1 MMKKLGIV
9 LLSLMLMVGLMAL
22 PAIAEEDNGDSEDPV
37 EIYFFPGGSPGGTF
51 ATVVYNGAK
60 KAEEI
65 LGDRVDISY
74 RWSEWSPQK
83 MVNQF
88 EQAVAADP
96 DGIAI
101 MGHPGDEAYES
112 FVEEAIDKEIIV
124 TSQNTTL
131 PELEERYKSEG
142 FGYVGQEL
150 YPSGEML
157 GKGCVDRFDLGE
169 GNKALV
175 WGLKSKP
182 TRGQR
187 TKGVID
193 ALEEAG
199 VEVDYMEISAE
210 VDKDAS
216 NGIPVITG
224 YLQSNPDCD
233 LVVTDHGNL
242 TASMQTY
249 FESAG
254 LEPDEII
261 GAGFDL
267 SPATAE
273 AIESG
278 YTDLV
283 LDQQPYLQG
292 FLPIMQIYLTEKWG
306 FSGLHIDTGAGL
318 IHEDNIDMIAPLAEE
333 GIR

>member
-1 MMKKLGIV
+1 MFKKLSII
-9 LLSLMLMVGLMAL
+9 LLAVSLLVGLMAF
-22 PAIAEEDNGDSEDPV
+22 PAMAQEESDDPV

-65 LGDRVDISY
+65 LGDRVKVRY
-74 RWSEWSPQK
+74 RWSEWSPQQ
-83 MVNQF
+83 MVSQF
-88 EQAVAADP
+88 EQAVAANP

-101 MGHPGDEAYES
+101 MGHPGDEAYKP
-112 FVEEAIDKEIIV
+112 FVEKAREEGIIV

-131 PELEERYKSEG
+131 PELETKYKGNG

-150 YPSGEML
+150 YPSGQLL
-157 GKGCVDRFDLGE
+157 GEGCVERFDLGE

-193 ALEEAG
+193 ALEDAG
-199 VEVDYMEISAE
+199 LEVDYMEISAE

-216 NGIPVITG
+216 NGISVIVG

-233 LVVTDHGNL
+233 LIVTDHGNL
-242 TASMQTY
+242 TSSLQTY
-249 FESAG
+249 IESAG
-254 LEPDEII
+254 LGPDEII

-267 SPATAE
+267 SAATAE
-273 AIESG
+273 GIENG
-278 YTDLV
+278 YIDLV
-283 LDQQPYLQG
+283 LDQQPFLQG

-318 IHEDNIDMIAPLAEE
+318 IHEGNIDMIAPLAEE

>member
-1 MMKKLGIV
+1 MFKRVSII
-9 LLSLMLMVGLMAL
+9 LLAVSLLIGLMAF
-22 PAIAEEDNGDSEDPV
+22 PAMAQDSSDDPV

-65 LGDRVDISY
+65 LGDRVKVNY
-74 RWSEWSPQK
+74 RWSEWSPQQ
-83 MVNQF
+83 MVSQF
-88 EQAVAADP
+88 QQAVAANP

-101 MGHPGDEAYES
+101 MGHPGDEAYRP
-112 FVEEAIDKEIIV
+112 FVEEAREKGIIV

-131 PELEERYKSEG
+131 PSLEEQYKGTG

-150 YPSGEML
+150 YPSGQTL
-157 GKGCVDRFDLGE
+157 GKGCINRFDLGE
-169 GNKALV
+169 GDKALV

-187 TKGVID
+187 TQGVID

-242 TASMQTY
+242 TSSLRTY
-249 FESAG
+249 LESAG
-254 LEPDEII
+254 FGPDEIH

-267 SPATAE
+267 SAATAE
-273 AIESG
+273 GIESG
-278 YTDLV
+278 YIDLV
-283 LDQQPYLQG
+283 LDQQPFLQG
-292 FLPIMQIYLTEKWG
+292 FLPIFQIYLTEKWN

-318 IHEDNIDMIAPLAEE
+318 IHSGNIDVIAPLAKE